1 MAAHRWM
8 HPLPW
13 LRRIDYAPPNVFTEV
28 LMSDSLAPQ
37 TATARPEGL
46 NTLLILLAAA
56 LLAAIVVPFLPAGLF
71 EPGAPVA
78 LERFRVVPDAAA
90 TTLFGHNGARGFFNF
105 LFEGFASGDRNGAA
119 VGLIALIFIIGGSF
133 ALVNETGA
141 VERGLLRL
149 VALSGGHPAW
159 LLGSLTIA
167 FSLGGAVFGM
177 GEETIAFLVLL
188 LPLID
193 RLGLPRES
201 TVMATYM
208 ASQIGFATSW
218 MNPFSVMVAQS
229 VAGVPAGSGAPLRI
243 VVWVLFTLAALV
255 FTLHYALRHRRA
267 GDGDVRELLARAP
280 LRARDRVVLLAIVAT
295 VAWIVWGITQRG
307 YYLPELAAQFF
318 TLGLF
323 CAAAML
329 FFKADTATDAA
340 GLLARANCIAEL
352 FTRGVAQMVPVA
364 LVIAAA
370 KGLLWLLGGTDPHK
384 ASVLNT
390 LLFHMGHALEG
401 WPPMFA
407 AQGMFLFQ
415 SIFNVFVTSGSAQ
428 ASITMPLMAGLGD
441 IVGVSRQV
449 AVLAFQLGDGVTNLI
464 IPTSA
469 VLMGAIGVA
478 GVSWGRWLRA
488 IWRFELILIAMAASA
503 VAYAVS
509 TGYT

>member
-1 MAAHRWM
+1 MSNVPSQAA
-8 HPLPW
+8 
-13 LRRIDYAPPNVFTEV
+13 
-28 LMSDSLAPQ
+28 
-37 TATARPEGL
+37 PERGL
-46 NTLLILLAAA
+46 NTLLVLLGIA
-56 LLAAIVVPFLPAGLF
+56 LLAALVVPLVPAGLF

-78 LERFRVVPDAAA
+78 LDRFRIDPDAAVS
-90 TTLFGHNGARGFFNF
+90 TVFGTADGRGFLNF

-159 LLGSLTIA
+159 LLGSLTVA

-201 TVMATYM
+201 AVMATYM

-218 MNPFSVMVAQS
+218 MNPFSVLVAQS
-229 VAGVPAGSGAPLRI
+229 VAEVPALSGSPLRI
-243 VVWVLFTLAALV
+243 AVWAVFTLAALV
-255 FTLHYALRHRRA
+255 FTLRYALRHRIA
-267 GDGDVRELLARAP
+267 GNGDIASMLQASP
-280 LRARDRVVLLAIVAT
+280 LRGSDRIVLLAIVAT
-295 VAWIVWGITQRG
+295 VVWIVWGITSRG

-318 TLGLF
+318 ALGLF
-323 CAAAML
+323 CAVVMR
-329 FFKADTATDAA
+329 FGRRGGEADAQ
-340 GLLARANCIAEL
+340 RPSANRLAEL
-352 FTRGVAQMVPVA
+352 FTTGVAQMVPVA

-370 KGLLWLLGGTDPHK
+370 KGMLWLLGGTDPHK

-390 LLFHMGHALEG
+390 LLYTMGHALEG
-401 WPPMFA
+401 WPPMLA
-407 AQGMFLFQ
+407 AQGMLLFQ
-415 SIFNVFVTSGSAQ
+415 AIFNFFVTSGSAQ

-441 IVGVSRQV
+441 IVGVTRQV

-469 VLMGAIGVA
+469 VLMGALGVA
-478 GVSWGRWLRA
+478 GVSWQRWLRA
-488 IWRFELILIAMAASA
+488 IWRFELLLVGLAAIA
-503 VAYAVS
+503 VAVAVS
-509 TGYT
+509 IGYA

>member
-1 MAAHRWM
+1 MSQVPISNASPDQAV
-8 HPLPW
+8 
-13 LRRIDYAPPNVFTEV
+13 ANV
-28 LMSDSLAPQ
+28 SD
-37 TATARPEGL
+37 GGI
-46 NTLLILLAAA
+46 NTLLILLAVA
-56 LLAAIVVPFLPAGLF
+56 LLAAIVVPFLPAGVF

-78 LERFRVVPDAAA
+78 LERYRAVNDAAA
-90 TTLFGHNGARGFFNF
+90 TTLFGHGDARGFLNF
-105 LFEGFASGDRNGAA
+105 LFEGFVSGDRNGAA
-119 VGLIALIFIIGGSF
+119 VGLIALILIIGGSF
-133 ALVNETGA
+133 ALVNDTGA

-149 VALSGGHPAW
+149 VAMTGGHPAW

-201 TVMATYM
+201 AVMATYM

-229 VAGVPAGSGAPLRI
+229 VAGVPAGSGAHLRMT
-243 VVWVLFTLAALV
+243 VWAVATLAALI
-255 FTLHYALRHRRA
+255 FTLHYALHNRRA
-267 GDGDVRELLARAP
+267 TEGDVRELLAQAP
-280 LRARDRVVLLAIVAT
+280 LRGRDRVVLLAIVAT

-307 YYLPELAAQFF
+307 YYLPELSAQFF
-318 TLGLF
+318 ALGLF
-323 CAAAML
+323 CAVAML
-329 FFKADTATDAA
+329 FSKSDDTQTPRVN
-340 GLLARANCIAEL
+340 LLARANRLADR
-352 FTRGVAQMVPVA
+352 FTEGVAQMVPVA

-370 KGLLWLLGGTDPHK
+370 KGMLWLLGGTDPHK

-390 LLFHMGHALEG
+390 LLFHMGHALEDT
-401 WPPMFA
+401 PPMLA
-407 AQGMFLFQ
+407 AQGMFVFQ
-415 SIFNVFVTSGSAQ
+415 SIFNLFVTSGSAQ

-441 IVGVSRQV
+441 IVGVTRQV

-469 VLMGAIGVA
+469 VLMGALGVA

-488 IWRFELILIAMAASA
+488 IWKFELILIVIAACA
-503 VAYAVS
+503 VAYAAS
-509 TGYT
+509 SGYA

>member
-1 MAAHRWM
+1 MTNAPTEAA
-8 HPLPW
+8 
-13 LRRIDYAPPNVFTEV
+13 
-28 LMSDSLAPQ
+28 
-37 TATARPEGL
+37 PERGL
-46 NTLLILLAAA
+46 NTLLVLLGIA
-56 LLAAIVVPFLPAGLF
+56 LLAAVVVPFVPAGLF

-78 LERFRVVPDAAA
+78 LDRFRIDPDAAVSTVFG
-90 TTLFGHNGARGFFNF
+90 TTDGRGFLNF
-105 LFEGFASGDRNGAA
+105 LFEGMTSGDRNGAA

-159 LLGSLTIA
+159 LLGSLTVA

-201 TVMATYM
+201 AVMATYM

-218 MNPFSVMVAQS
+218 MNPFSVLVAQS
-229 VAGVPAGSGAPLRI
+229 VAEVPALSGAPLRI
-243 VVWVLFTLAALV
+243 AVWAVFTLAALV
-255 FTLHYALRHRRA
+255 FTLRYALRHRVA
-267 GDGDVRELLARAP
+267 GDGDIASMLRASP
-280 LRARDRVVLLAIVAT
+280 LRGSDRIVLLAIVAT
-295 VAWIVWGITQRG
+295 VVWIVWGITSRG

-318 TLGLF
+318 ALGLF
-323 CAAAML
+323 CALVMR
-329 FFKADTATDAA
+329 FGRRGGDGDAQRP
-340 GLLARANCIAEL
+340 GARRPSANRLAEL
-352 FTRGVAQMVPVA
+352 FTAGVAQMVPVA

-370 KGLLWLLGGTDPHK
+370 KGMLWLLGGTDPHK

-390 LLFHMGHALEG
+390 LLYTMGHALEG
-401 WPPMFA
+401 WPPMLA
-407 AQGMFLFQ
+407 AQGMLLFQ
-415 SIFNVFVTSGSAQ
+415 AIFNVFVTSGSAQ

-441 IVGVSRQV
+441 ILGVTRQV

-469 VLMGAIGVA
+469 VLMGALGVA
-478 GVSWGRWLRA
+478 GVSWQRWLRA
-488 IWRFELILIAMAASA
+488 IWRFELLLVGLAASA
-503 VAYAVS
+503 VAIAVS
-509 TGYT
+509 IGYA

>member
-1 MAAHRWM
+1 
-8 HPLPW
+8 
-13 LRRIDYAPPNVFTEV
+13 
-28 LMSDSLAPQ
+28 MSDSAPTQ
-37 TATARPEGL
+37 APPASSDGL
-46 NTLLILLAAA
+46 NTLLILLSVA
-56 LLAAIVVPFLPAGLF
+56 LLAAVVVPFLPAGVF
-71 EPGAPVA
+71 EPGAPIA
-78 LERFRVVPDAAA
+78 LERFRIVPEAAA
-90 TTLFGHNGARGFFNF
+90 TTLFGHTDARGFFNV

-133 ALVNETGA
+133 ALVNDTGA

-201 TVMATYM
+201 AVMATYM

-229 VAGVPAGSGAPLRI
+229 VAGVPAGSGATLRI
-243 VVWVLFTLAALV
+243 VVWALFTVAALI
-255 FTLHYALRHRRA
+255 FTLHYALRHRRTA
-267 GDGDVRELLARAP
+267 EGEVGELLAHAP

-295 VAWIVWGITQRG
+295 VVWIIWGITQRG

-329 FFKADTATDAA
+329 LFPAVDSGAGTRPLALANRLAERFTA
-340 GLLARANCIAEL
+340 
-352 FTRGVAQMVPVA
+352 GVAQMVPVA
-364 LVIAAA
+364 LVIATA

-401 WPPMFA
+401 TPPMLA

-415 SIFNVFVTSGSAQ
+415 SVFNVFVTSGSAQ

-488 IWRFELILIAMAASA
+488 IWRFELIMVAMAAGA
-503 VAYAVS
+503 VAYAAS